1 MTGLQI
7 ALAILLIIVS
17 VLLILVVLIQKDRQS
32 DASAINGGA
41 SSSFFDKTQG
51 HSKEATLGKLTVI
64 LGGVL
69 GVLVVVTIAITLFA

>member
-7 ALAILLIIVS
+7 ALSILLIIVS
-17 VLLILVVLIQKDRQS
+17 ALLILVVLVQKDRQS
-32 DASAINGGA
+32 DASAINGST

-51 HSKEATLGKLTVI
+51 HSKDATLGKLTVI